1 VGGGRGKRL
10 TAGRYIRFVPAEVQT
25 MRRFRIVPVALVVL
39 IFSALAQA
47 DAKFLTRDD
56 VSAIIGVLSPPPK
69 DGSPEQQAE
78 IAKLLDLQKNRTPQD
93 VERAEKNSHLT
104 GFLFADV
111 LGDWFN
117 AKDLP
122 LTAKLMTDVGHEAG
136 AVDSAAKDKF
146 KRDRPFVG
154 EPRLHPTLQ
163 AAGYSYPSG
172 HSTAGMT
179 YALILAEMFPEHRD
193 ALIAKGTQVG
203 DDREVAGV
211 HYPSDVAGGRKI
223 AAEIAKRL
231 LADPQFHAEMEKA
244 IDEVHADAGAPK

>member
-1 VGGGRGKRL
+1 
-10 TAGRYIRFVPAEVQT
+10 
-25 MRRFRIVPVALVVL
+25 MRRFRILPVALVVL
-39 IFSALAQA
+39 FLSALARA
-47 DAKFLTRDD
+47 DAKFLTKDD
-56 VSAIIGVLSPPPK
+56 VDATIALLSPPPA

-78 IAKLLDLQKNRTPQD
+78 IATLLDLQKNRTPQD
-93 VERAEKNSHLT
+93 VARAERNSHLD
-104 GFLFADV
+104 GFLFAGV

-136 AVDSAAKDKF
+136 AVDSLAKDKF
-146 KRDRPFVG
+146 QRNRPFVG

-172 HSTAGMT
+172 HATAGMT

-193 ALIAKGTQVG
+193 ALIAKGKQVG
-203 DDREVAGV
+203 EDREVAGV
-211 HYPSDVAGGRKI
+211 HYPSDVVGGQKI

-231 LADPQFHAEMEKA
+231 LANTEFHAEMEKA
-244 IDEVHADAGAPK
+244 IDEVHADASAPK